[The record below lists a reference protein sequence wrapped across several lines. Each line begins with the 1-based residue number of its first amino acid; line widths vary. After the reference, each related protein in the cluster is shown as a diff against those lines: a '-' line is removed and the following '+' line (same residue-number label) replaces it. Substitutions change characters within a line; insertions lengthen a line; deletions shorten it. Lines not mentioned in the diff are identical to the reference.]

1 MVTEIV
7 DLDLGSNSSFKI
19 LTMEGDIC
27 SRFIEFHLSYNG
39 EVFNLQ
45 NKSVKCRYVNDKTTE
60 EVNLVIND
68 RVNGVCT
75 LEIPYR
81 VTSTTQNGKCELVIS
96 QSGEILSTMPFS
108 VEVANS
114 LVERSTVES
123 SSEFGALNDALW
135 KVDGF
140 DNRLNNINSQLGH
153 KASKDEVNVERKRI
167 DLLTKIDGGQTE
179 GNAELLDIR
188 IGANGNTY
196 ETSGQSVRGQ
206 VNWLNSKITNDKNII
221 NSIIKNDEIIE
232 DNIFEFEQFGY
243 GNQDGYIVENNDPL
257 VENTRIRGKGTK
269 INYEGLEI
277 TITSDSTHSFWLTIA
292 ELDSNGYK
300 IVGETSVWSKTY
312 TFTVNSNYYYF
323 IAVKED
329 SGITVNKDYAYNYL
343 KISIKREKEKVIG
356 REELKLTF
364 KDGYISSSGSLV
376 SGTSGGAIY
385 SNSFLVKKGEILTIK
400 AKGYLTNVSILSENK
415 IIDKS
420 YPVLIKSVD
429 GVTSYTYIATEDKNV
444 IVSGLKSY
452 GISVI
457 RQYSIDDE
465 IKNINSEMEYLKD
478 YNYLMMFK
486 KIGGVGD
493 SLMSGEHAY
502 SDGSGEHYID
512 RYDYS
517 WLSYLTKNSYSEK
530 VHYSKGGLSTKS
542 WLSSEY
548 KTNLENETP
557 KCKAYFV
564 GLGTND
570 MNLKQ
575 YPVGTI
581 SDVAGTNSFVGYYK
595 QIIEFIHSVAPNS
608 KIFMISL
615 YELTDNAITYSNM
628 IKAISEL
635 YDYCY
640 YIDLINNS
648 DVLIKRDGQ
657 FVSWGHFNTL
667 GYIKLAKNIER
678 ITNGVIIE
686 NISDFAMFGLNN

>member
-1 MVTEIV
+1 MKQSTIEKLQNLAVSMQLVTVEDMQKHSIPQLV
-7 DLDLGSNSSFKI
+7 
-19 LTMEGDIC
+19 TMIANKMNELIQEVYRFEGDVSDVVKTQNDNIQYLLG
-27 SRFIEFHLSYNG
+27 EGLHL
-39 EVFNLQ
+39 EVATVFENWMNDGTFDTLLNQ
-45 NKSVKCRYVNDKTTE
+45 SALKKVNDRIDET
-60 EVNLVIND
+60 NAQ
-68 RVNGVCT
+68 
-75 LEIPYR
+75 LE
-81 VTSTTQNGKCELVIS
+81 
-96 QSGEILSTMPFS
+96 
-108 VEVANS
+108 
-114 LVERSTVES
+114 
-123 SSEFGALNDALW
+123 
-135 KVDGF
+135 
-140 DNRLNNINSQLGH
+140 H

-167 DLLTKIDGGQTE
+167 DLLTKIEGGQTD

-188 IGANGNTY
+188 IGANGESY

-206 VNWLNSKITNDKNII
+206 VNWLNSKITNDKNIL

-232 DNIFEFEQFGY
+232 DKIFEFEQFGY
-243 GNQDGYIVENNDPL
+243 GKQDGYIVENNDPL
-257 VENTRIRGKGTK
+257 VENMRIRGKGTK

-277 TITSDSTHSFWLTIA
+277 TIASDSTHSFWLTIA

-300 IVGETSVWSKTY
+300 IVDETPVWSKIY

-323 IAVKED
+323 LSVKED
-329 SGITVNKDYAYNYL
+329 NGNTVNKDYAYNYL
-343 KISIKREKEKVIG
+343 KISIKRQKEEVLG
-356 REELKLTF
+356 QEELELTF

-400 AKGYLTNVSILSENK
+400 AKGYLTNISILSENK
-415 IIDKS
+415 VTNNL

-429 GVTSYTYIATEDKNV
+429 GVTSYTYTATEDKNV

-452 GISVI
+452 GVSVI
-457 RQYSIDDE
+457 RQYSIDSE
-465 IKNINSEMEYLKD
+465 IKNINSEIEYLKD

-502 SDGSGEHYID
+502 SDSSGEHYID

-517 WLSYLTKNSYSEK
+517 WLSYLSKNSYSEK

-548 KTNLENETP
+548 KTNLENETT
-557 KCKAYFV
+557 KCKAYFI

-575 YPVGTI
+575 YPLGTI
-581 SDVAGTNSFVGYYK
+581 GDVVGTNSFVGYYK

-608 KIFMISL
+608 KIFMLSL